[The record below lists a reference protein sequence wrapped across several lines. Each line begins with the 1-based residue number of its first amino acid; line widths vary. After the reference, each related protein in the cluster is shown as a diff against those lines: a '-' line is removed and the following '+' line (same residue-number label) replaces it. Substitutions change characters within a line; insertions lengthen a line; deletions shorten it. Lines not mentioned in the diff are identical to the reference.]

1 MISLLANI
9 DVRDL
14 AAAIEF
20 YREAL
25 GLHLGRRLS
34 DGTVAER
41 KPFAG
46 RARRG
51 PRWRATSRLI
61 PGAAWRR

>member
-9 DVRDL
+9 DVPDL

-25 GLHLGRRLS
+25 GLHLGRARILLGS
-34 DGTVAER
+34 
-41 KPFAG
+41 FC
-46 RARRG
+46 RARLR
-51 PRWRATSRLI
+51 
-61 PGAAWRR
+61 